1 MTAFWIVGWRAIFS
15 QKAIA
20 IRFSIMVAFEDKTK
34 ESAQASTN
42 RVK

>member
-1 MTAFWIVGWRAIFS
+1 MTAFWIVGWRSIFS

-20 IRFSIMVAFEDKTK
+20 IRFSIMVAFENKTND
-34 ESAQASTN
+34 AAHASTN